1 MCSSDLT
8 IYSFAGATPAF
19 LLNFTN
25 RYPNAEVIRL
35 STAYRSTPEIVNM
48 ANTILRK
55 SDLGHALDPINDHG
69 EKPTING
76 YLSEKEE
83 IRSITES
90 IETQISAGVDP
101 STIAIL
107 ARTNAQLE
115 SFETALTS
123 SGIENQ
129 IRSSERFFNRPDV
142 REMVA
147 ALRSASVLSE
157 GDWVSD
163 LRDALKQ
170 FAELPH
176 ARALTRLAGELAN
189 EGFTTL
195 RAFVRELEERAEQN
209 NPPSLPGI
217 TLATLHSAKGLE
229 WDQVYLAGAS
239 DGVLPW
245 GTESEAEERRLFY
258 VGLTRARNQLRI
270 SYSGRPSAFLEEL
283 T

>member
-1 MCSSDLT
+1 MLIDALT
-8 IYSFAGATPAF
+8 
-19 LLNFTN
+19 
-25 RYPNAEVIRL
+25 
-35 STAYRSTPEIVNM
+35 
-48 ANTILRK
+48 RK
-55 SDLGHALDPINDHG
+55 
-69 EKPTING
+69 

-123 SGIENQ
+123 SGFENQ